1 MDVNAI
7 KKFASDACQ
16 VIEACQECIGEL
28 AAENKQLRESLDKQA
43 SAPIDTPVD
52 TQATTQAIEL
62 DADML
67 QKAANAVHTLYGSPA
82 NVSAETLADAWK
94 ARPSLMLAAINK
106 FASELAGRAVVSG
119 ANLGES
125 VSKKASAPVAQ
136 SADEMLRNKYS
147 F

>member
-1 MDVNAI
+1 MDANMI

-16 VIEACQECIGEL
+16 VIEACQEFIGEL
-28 AAENKQLRESLDKQA
+28 AAENEQLRVSLKKQA
-43 SAPIDTPVD
+43 SAPEAVP
-52 TQATTQAIEL
+52 AAQAIEL

-119 ANLGES
+119 SNLGES
-125 VSKKASAPVAQ
+125 VSKKASAPVVQ
-136 SADEMLRNKYS
+136 SADDVLRSKYS

>member
-1 MDVNAI
+1 MDVNTI

-43 SAPIDTPVD
+43 SAPVDTPV
-52 TQATTQAIEL
+52 AAPVVEL

>member
-1 MDVNAI
+1 MDANMI

-28 AAENKQLRESLDKQA
+28 AAENKQLRDSLEKQA
-43 SAPIDTPVD
+43 SAPEAVP
-52 TQATTQAIEL
+52 AAPQAIEL
-62 DADML
+62 DTDML

-136 SADEMLRNKYS
+136 SADEMLRSKYS

>member
-1 MDVNAI
+1 MDANTI

-28 AAENKQLRESLDKQA
+28 AAENKQLRDSLEKQA
-43 SAPIDTPVD
+43 SAPEAAP
-52 TQATTQAIEL
+52 AAPQAIEL

-125 VSKKASAPVAQ
+125 VSKKASAPEVQ
-136 SADEMLRNKYS
+136 SADDVLRSKYS

>member
-1 MDVNAI
+1 MFDANSI

-16 VIEACQECIGEL
+16 VIEACQNFIGEL
-28 AAENKQLRESLDKQA
+28 AAENAELRDSLSKKA
-43 SAPIDTPVD
+43 SEAPAVVEAPKTV
-52 TQATTQAIEL
+52 EL

-67 QKAANAVHTLYGSPA
+67 HKAASAVHSLYGSPA
-82 NVSAETLADAWK
+82 NVSVETLEDAWK
-94 ARPSLMLAAINK
+94 AKPSLMLAAINK
-106 FASELAGRAVVSG
+106 FASELATRSTVSG

-136 SADEMLRNKYS
+136 SADDILRSKYG

>member
-1 MDVNAI
+1 MDVNTI

-28 AAENKQLRESLDKQA
+28 AAENQMLRSSLSKKA
-43 SAPIDTPVD
+43 SAP
-52 TQATTQAIEL
+52 ATAMVEL

-67 QKAANAVHTLYGSPA
+67 QKAASAVHTLYGSPA

-125 VSKKASAPVAQ
+125 VSKKASAPAAQ
-136 SADEMLRNKYS
+136 SADEMLRSKYS

>member
-1 MDVNAI
+1 MDANMI

-16 VIEACQECIGEL
+16 VIEVCQEFIGEL
-28 AAENKQLRESLDKQA
+28 AAENKQLRDSLKKQA
-43 SAPIDTPVD
+43 SAPEAVP
-52 TQATTQAIEL
+52 AAPQAIEL

-119 ANLGES
+119 SNLGES
-125 VSKKASAPVAQ
+125 VSKKASAPVVQ
-136 SADEMLRNKYS
+136 SADDVLRSKYS

>member
-1 MDVNAI
+1 MTADSI

-16 VIEACQECIGEL
+16 VIEACQNFIGEL
-28 AAENKQLRESLDKQA
+28 AAENEQLRSSLNKKA
-43 SAPIDTPVD
+43 SAPAAPAAV
-52 TQATTQAIEL
+52 EL

-67 QKAANAVHTLYGSPA
+67 QKAASAVHALYGSPA
-82 NVSAETLADAWK
+82 NVSVDTLADAWK

-106 FASELAGRAVVSG
+106 FASELATRSVVSG

-136 SADEMLRNKYS
+136 NADDVLRSKYS